1 MKNLRKISMLL
12 KASIGLLFILS
23 SAMSIVGAS
32 ARSLQQT
39 DGSQTMTGTPYQ
51 GHIRIYVTEPTSRW
65 NMFNKEP
72 YHFGS
77 LGLADDEDLSI
88 QYQDTF
94 SKSITWTGDVQENNV
109 LVMAAVFNQEPNTT
123 YAYPPSKNPFE
134 AHYVDAAAAAA
145 PGNTSYNTV
154 NENFTHTVF
163 VEEGTATWCQYC
175 PAMASAL
182 LGVYE
187 SKLYPFYYVS
197 LIDDKSP
204 DAPVRLRTDY
214 NIYGFPSAFFDG
226 GYKVYVGGDS
236 NQGQYKTRIK
246 QCGKRDVQELNLTL
260 SVDYIGSGD
269 LKINIS
275 ITNNEQIKAPIIEIE
290 NATGGLTGITVAVK
304 NSGTADAT
312 NVEWSINVK
321 GGVLKLLN
329 VTDNETVTIPIGNQV
344 DLKTTSGIF
353 GLGQIQITVMVG
365 RITKVFN
372 GFIFGP
378 FIKIK

>member
-39 DGSQTMTGTPYQ
+39 DSSQTTTGTPYQ

-163 VEEGTATWCQYC
+163 VEEGTATWCRYC

-260 SVDYIGSGD
+260 AVDYIGSGD
-269 LKINIS
+269 LKINVS

-329 VTDNETVTIPIGNQV
+329 ITDNETVTIPIGNQV

-365 RITKVFN
+365 RTTKVFN

>member
-1 MKNLRKISMLL
+1 MLL

-65 NMFNKEP
+65 NMYNKEP